1 MKKLKAVTEYFTKNE
16 LILLISSVVLIILS
30 FIVFDRVNYLTLI
43 ASLIGAVSLLLNAK
57 GNPAGQLLT
66 VVFSII
72 YSIISYSFCYYG
84 EMVTYLGMTAPMAVF
99 SFISWIRN
107 PYNGN
112 RSQVKINRLS
122 RKEIIFMLFLTSG
135 VTVLFYF
142 ILSFFHTANIFFSTI
157 SVTTS
162 FIAAYLTFRRS
173 PFFALAYASNDIILI
188 ILWTLAA
195 ISDISYLSVI
205 ICFIMFLANDIYGF
219 INWKKLQQRQAAGN
233 KAD

>member
-43 ASLIGAVSLLLNAK
+43 ALLIGAVSLLLNAK

-219 INWKKLQQRQAAGN
+219 INWKKLQHRQAAGN

>member
-219 INWKKLQQRQAAGN
+219 INWKKLQHRQAAGN